1 MLNVVDMRLL
11 SLVLHQTLVLIASA
25 SILFSST
32 STIAAER
39 VMLKYRIFR
48 ESISVEELSTFA
60 KTGELSRSLQLNLA
74 LARQKPSL
82 VRQYLTEPVPVNLVL
97 LDRLLNSQAGNFLLD
112 EISQAIHSPSR
123 QADRQALRSA
133 LILSAS
139 SEQNISLIEVIQNY
153 PTQEVQI
160 EGDRLENI
168 YQQLRRLQGILG
180 TRPKVTQ

>member
-1 MLNVVDMRLL
+1 MRLL
-11 SLVLHQTLVLIASA
+11 PELFRRALTLTATLAIALSSNSA
-25 SILFSST
+25 L
-32 STIAAER
+32 AAQK
-39 VMLKYRIFR
+39 VVLKYRIFR
-48 ESISVEELSTFA
+48 QSISVEELSSFA
-60 KTGELSRSLQLNLA
+60 QTGELSTSLRVNLA